1 MADNKGVADPGRIL
15 LRYEDDIAVIT
26 LDRPSMRNAM
36 STEMWRSLEGIAKE
50 LHDRTDIGA
59 VIIHGAGDT
68 FSAGLDLQEM
78 HRITLPEVEEAFKAM
93 ERAIGAVENLPMPT
107 VGALRGVATGGGCEL
122 LLACDV
128 RVGSRTARMGMP
140 IARLGIT
147 IGADFGQRLTRLMG
161 PSIARDLLY
170 TGRLL
175 SGIQAYRWGLIN
187 YMVRDEEVMDRVWA
201 LARRIAA
208 QSPASNRASKAATDP
223 GLMLQG
229 PNAFAG
235 QVHRYAADPDDFR
248 EGIRAWVE
256 KREPVFRKRGS

>member
-1 MADNKGVADPGRIL
+1 
-15 LRYEDDIAVIT
+15 
-26 LDRPSMRNAM
+26 
-36 STEMWRSLEGIAKE
+36 
-50 LHDRTDIGA
+50 
-59 VIIHGAGDT
+59 
-68 FSAGLDLQEM
+68 
-78 HRITLPEVEEAFKAM
+78 
-93 ERAIGAVENLPMPT
+93 
-107 VGALRGVATGGGCEL
+107 
-122 LLACDV
+122 
-128 RVGSRTARMGMP
+128 
-140 IARLGIT
+140 
-147 IGADFGQRLTRLMG
+147 MG